1 MKIKKRGIL
10 MKKVTDRRKNII
22 SHVKG
27 TLDTMLRVEANSAS
41 CCVIYEPERPKELS
55 KFKRKTK

>member
-1 MKIKKRGIL
+1 MKIA
-10 MKKVTDRRKNII
+10 TDRRKNII

-41 CCVIYEPERPKELS
+41 CGVTVSYTHLTLP
-55 KFKRKTK
+55 TKA

>member
-1 MKIKKRGIL
+1 MKIA
-10 MKKVTDRRKNII
+10 TDRRKNII

-27 TLDTMLRVEANSAS
+27 TLDTMLRIEANSAS
-41 CCVIYEPERPKELS
+41 CGVEPESPKGLS

>member
-1 MKIKKRGIL
+1 

-27 TLDTMLRVEANSAS
+27 TLDTILRVEANSAS
-41 CCVIYEPERPKELS
+41 CCIIYEPESPKGLL

>member
-1 MKIKKRGIL
+1 

-27 TLDTMLRVEANSAS
+27 TLDTILRVEANSAS
-41 CCVIYEPERPKELS
+41 CSIIYEPESPKGLS
-55 KFKRKTK
+55 KNKRKTK

>member
-27 TLDTMLRVEANSAS
+27 TLDTILRVEANSAS
-41 CCVIYEPERPKELS
+41 CCIIYEPESPKGLS

>member
-1 MKIKKRGIL
+1 

-27 TLDTMLRVEANSAS
+27 TLDTILRVEANYNGL
-41 CCVIYEPERPKELS
+41 IN
-55 KFKRKTK
+55 

>member
-1 MKIKKRGIL
+1 

-27 TLDTMLRVEANSAS
+27 TLDTILRVEANSAS
-41 CCVIYEPERPKELS
+41 CYSGSVV
-55 KFKRKTK
+55 KTKI

>member
-1 MKIKKRGIL
+1 

-41 CCVIYEPERPKELS
+41 CCVINEPERPKELS

>member
-1 MKIKKRGIL
+1 MKIKSEENTNEESNRQK
-10 MKKVTDRRKNII
+10 KNII

-27 TLDTMLRVEANSAS
+27 TLDTILRVEANSAS
-41 CCVIYEPERPKELS
+41 CCIIYEPESPKGLS

>member
-1 MKIKKRGIL
+1 

-27 TLDTMLRVEANSAS
+27 TLDTILRVEANSAS
-41 CCVIYEPERPKELS
+41 CCII
-55 KFKRKTK
+55 

>member
-1 MKIKKRGIL
+1 

-27 TLDTMLRVEANSAS
+27 TLDTILRVEANSAS
-41 CCVIYEPERPKELS
+41 CCVIYEPKSPKE
-55 KFKRKTK
+55 FKRKTK